1 MANHILKH
9 YIRFFL
15 PACSHKIPRE
25 VEIRKKVLFLS
36 LMVEH
41 QSYYVVGVFICKLN
55 KSVKR
60 GDPITR
66 TKSGFGGRD
75 QCAVEQSTDLLTRV
89 SLFHHFIV

>member
-9 YIRFFL
+9 YIRFFIFHSFCDNL

-66 TKSGFGGRD
+66 TKKWLWWSRPMCG
-75 QCAVEQSTDLLTRV
+75 
-89 SLFHHFIV
+89 